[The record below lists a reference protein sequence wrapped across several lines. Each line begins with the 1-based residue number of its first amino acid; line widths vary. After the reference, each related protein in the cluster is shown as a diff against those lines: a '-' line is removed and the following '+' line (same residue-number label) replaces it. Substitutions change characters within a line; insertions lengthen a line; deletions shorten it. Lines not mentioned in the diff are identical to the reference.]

1 MSDTQADEEPV
12 VVSLVLDLLKP
23 HEPDLATFAR
33 GVAQAPGVTTVVAT
47 RAATD
52 REVETVEVAV
62 EGTDLDLDA
71 VEAQVVDLGGSV
83 HSVDEVV
90 CRDRDTP

>member
-12 VVSLVLDLLKP
+12 VVRLVLDLLKP